1 MPDPEAIGLVDGSA
15 LAKALLDHC
24 DKPDLREQA
33 EDVRQFVI
41 NAESLGT
48 VVRFP
53 GIVCGRWLG

>member
-1 MPDPEAIGLVDGSA
+1 M
-15 LAKALLDHC
+15 AKALLDHC